1 MSKKEQK
8 LETATFAGG
17 CFWCMVKP
25 FKATGVRS
33 VTAGY
38 AGGHVLS
45 PTYEQI
51 CSGTTGHREVIQVI
65 YDANIVDYR
74 TLLDI
79 FWQNID
85 PFDAIGQFADKG
97 FQYTSAIYVHDD
109 DQRRLAEESLAK
121 MQSKFRTNE
130 IQTKILNFTNFYP
143 AEDYH
148 QDYYQKQPE
157 HYEAYYIGSGRK
169 FGLKRIWE

>member
-1 MSKKEQK
+1 MNDSQ
-8 LETATFAGG
+8 LEIATFAGG

-25 FKATGVRS
+25 FKTNGVHS

-38 AGGHVLS
+38 AGGHVQS

-51 CSGTTGHREVIQVI
+51 CSGTTGHREVIQVSFNPKI
-65 YDANIVDYR
+65 IDYR

-79 FWQNID
+79 FWQNVD

-97 FQYTSAIYVHDD
+97 FQYTSAIYTHNEH
-109 DQRRLAEESLAK
+109 QRQLAQESLATK
-121 MQSKFRTNE
+121 QKNFKDQK
-130 IQTKILNFTNFYP
+130 IQTKIVDFTNFFP

-148 QDYYQKQPE
+148 QDYYQKQPV
-157 HYEAYYIGSGRK
+157 HYQAYHIGSGRK
-169 FGLKRIWE
+169 HGLQKIWK